1 MKNVLK
7 YSVCGLLSACLLGS
21 CNDSKFL
28 EEDPETF
35 YTIDN
40 VFSTSEQV
48 DQVLVGCYSHIR
60 VMMCMTEESNTAF
73 VFRGGNGTDMF
84 DVATIRRS
92 NRFNDYS
99 ILNST
104 TEVFYINYSHWYQLI

>member
-7 YSVCGLLSACLLGS
+7 YSVCGLLSVCLLGS

-48 DQVLVGCYSHIR
+48 DQVLVGC
-60 VMMCMTEESNTAF
+60 
-73 VFRGGNGTDMF
+73 
-84 DVATIRRS
+84 
-92 NRFNDYS
+92 
-99 ILNST
+99 
-104 TEVFYINYSHWYQLI
+104 

>member
-7 YSVCGLLSACLLGS
+7 YSVCGLLSVCLLGS

-40 VFSTSEQV
+40 VLN
-48 DQVLVGCYSHIR
+48 VLK
-60 VMMCMTEESNTAF
+60 
-73 VFRGGNGTDMF
+73 
-84 DVATIRRS
+84 VAQS
-92 NRFNDYS
+92 F
-99 ILNST
+99 L
-104 TEVFYINYSHWYQLI
+104 V

>member
-7 YSVCGLLSACLLGS
+7 YSVCGLLSVCLLGS

-40 VFSTSEQV
+40 VFTTSEQV
-48 DQVLVGCYSHIR
+48 DQVLTTCYIKVHNIY
-60 VMMCMTEESNTAF
+60 CP
-73 VFRGGNGTDMF
+73 
-84 DVATIRRS
+84 
-92 NRFNDYS
+92 
-99 ILNST
+99 
-104 TEVFYINYSHWYQLI
+104 YINT